1 MQNIKLEDILK
12 IIEQFESSSIDSL
25 KYKTGDEEIELSRN
39 KNGSVSPS
47 HLQNM
52 DAEQLKELL
61 KETEEKKP
69 VSGSPSTGQSIEQE
83 EKGGQAE
90 QASKE
95 EQENLFTVTS
105 PIIGTFYNSPAPGKP
120 AYIKKGDKV
129 KKGDILCI
137 IEAMK
142 VMNKIES
149 EVSGEVVEEV
159 AEDGQTVEYGSELF
173 KIKLD

>member
-25 KYKTGDEEIELSRN
+25 RYKTGDEEIELSRN

-61 KETEEKKP
+61 KETEEKKS
-69 VSGSPSTGQSIEQE
+69 SGEGASADQPIEQE
-83 EKGGQAE
+83 EKGEQAE
-90 QASKE
+90 QPSEA

-105 PIIGTFYNSPAPGKP
+105 PIIGTFYRSPAPGKP
-120 AYIKKGDKV
+120 AYVKKGDKIN
-129 KKGDILCI
+129 KGDILCI

-149 EVSGEVVEEV
+149 EVTGEIVEEV
-159 AEDGQTVEYGSELF
+159 AEDGQTVEYGSELY
-173 KIKLD
+173 KIKPD

>member
-25 KYKTGDEEIELSRN
+25 RYKTGDEEIELSRN
-39 KNGSVSPS
+39 KNGSVTPS
-47 HLQNM
+47 KLQNM
-52 DAEQLKELL
+52 DTEQMKELL
-61 KETEEKKP
+61 KEAEEKT
-69 VSGSPSTGQSIEQE
+69 SPGQSTSTDQTTEQKE
-83 EKGGQAE
+83 EKPAE
-90 QASKE
+90 E

-105 PIIGTFYNSPAPGKP
+105 PIIGTFYRSPAPGKP
-120 AYIKKGDKV
+120 AYIRKGDKV

-159 AEDGQTVEYGSELF
+159 AEDGQTVEYGSELY

>member
-25 KYKTGDEEIELSRN
+25 RYKTGDEEIELSRN
-39 KNGSVSPS
+39 KNGSVTPS
-47 HLQNM
+47 KLQNM
-52 DAEQLKELL
+52 DTEQMKELL
-61 KETEEKKP
+61 KEAEEKK
-69 VSGSPSTGQSIEQE
+69 SPGQSASTDQTTEQKE
-83 EKGGQAE
+83 EKPAE
-90 QASKE
+90 E

-105 PIIGTFYNSPAPGKP
+105 PIIGTFYRSPAPGKP
-120 AYIKKGDKV
+120 AYIRKGDKV

-159 AEDGQTVEYGSELF
+159 AEDGQTVEYGSELY